1 MKNKK
6 LICKKMVYQM
16 ILCTLIII
24 IKIEIIA
31 KNYSTDRIK
40 KNKNTKRKDNKRKE
54 KIKIKIKIKIKMN
67 KKSNKN
73 NLLPLCSYREGT

>member
-1 MKNKK
+1 MKWRKIKMKNKK

-31 KNYSTDRIK
+31 KKYSTDRIK
-40 KNKNTKRKDNKRKE
+40 K
-54 KIKIKIKIKIKMN
+54 IKIQRGKIIKER
-67 KKSNKN
+67 KK
-73 NLLPLCSYREGT
+73 